1 MTINRTI
8 RSLCAGLGVAGLVL
22 GASQVSAASHA
33 MKGMKGPSI
42 DGTYRFVS
50 RDLPDGTKVD
60 PPVAI
65 GLMTLSHGYRNLT
78 ITWKDANGKRTSMSY
93 MAKYTFTPT
102 EYTETSLYYAFDD
115 QASGKPATY
124 DVTETTKSAPVT
136 EKDGEISFTFPHNG
150 EPAVVFDSKG
160 MTATRPGVFVDH
172 WVRVK

>member
-1 MTINRTI
+1 MAINRSI
-8 RSLCAGLGVAGLVL
+8 RRFCVVLGLAGLALGLSQVAG
-22 GASQVSAASHA
+22 AAPP
-33 MKGMKGPSI
+33 MKAPSI

-60 PPVAI
+60 PPGVI
-65 GLMTLSHGYRNLT
+65 GLMNLSHGYRNFT
-78 ITWKDANGKRTSMSY
+78 ITWQEANGKRTSMSY

-115 QASGKPATY
+115 QASGKPITY
-124 DVTETTKSAPVT
+124 DLTETTKSAPVT
-136 EKDGEISFTFPHNG
+136 EKNGEISVTFPHNG

-160 MTATRPGVFVDH
+160 MTASRPGVFVDH